1 MFTRAHDPFEHE
13 FIERRLGAILV
24 PRPARL
30 NVDPLDHRDCP
41 GWPQWYIYA

>member
-1 MFTRAHDPFEHE
+1 MFTHDPFEHE

-30 NVDPLDHRDCP
+30 NVDPLDRLAPVVYICIACP
-41 GWPQWYIYA
+41 VYA